1 MMWKS
6 KLNLKKKR
14 EQLIEKGKLMLMM
27 ESMDDDRLRKC
38 RILYDP
44 LKRKCENTTRV
55 DIYPTG
61 AGVTTVS
68 EGAVVKEIMR
78 GERRTASEVYL
89 SITWI
94 TASLATRLGIA
105 SRCWS

>member
-1 MMWKS
+1 MWKS
-6 KLNLKKKR
+6 KLNLKKKK
-14 EQLIEKGKLMLMM
+14 EKLMLTM

-44 LKRKCENTTRV
+44 LKRKCENTMRV
-55 DIYPTG
+55 GIYPTG

-68 EGAVVKEIMR
+68 GGEAAKEIMK
-78 GERRTASEVYL
+78 EKRRTASGVCQ
-89 SITWI
+89 STTWI
-94 TASLATRLGIA
+94 TASLVTRLAIA